1 LSAQVLEVEKELN
14 SAYYEFHKCEIYLTY
29 ERILISKNDEE
40 IFSDEIPGKKV
51 FQPSPGGKYFLI
63 ANYQFSDQKIDYP
76 VAINVFDGN
85 AANVFSYSYSA
96 PYDLPHSL
104 TALNDGG
111 ILSLFDPLS
120 FKVKIVNESSETEI
134 ELEKDIPFEMEK
146 ASFVEM
152 NNDYIFILTSLS
164 ALDISENRSNSGL
177 YKVDLH
183 DSNFEKKILDYNT
196 PTLLKIID
204 DNVFTSGVRFEN
216 LKPIGKTIKY
226 NFELNEIS
234 SNEKIIEML
243 IPHEK
248 GFYAKYFN
256 TIYSLNEDLSIS
268 NEKSLSEGERI
279 LDMGIWNSKLV
290 VVTNT
295 SRKSS
300 LYRFFTD
307 LNVDFKSPLPIFE
320 VSKINDLSILEKYLI
335 IRYNT
340 KSIKL
345 KPNRN

>member
-1 LSAQVLEVEKELN
+1 LSAQVLDVEKELS
-14 SAYYEFHKCEIYLTY
+14 SAYYEFHEFEIYLTY
-29 ERILISKNDEE
+29 ERILISKNEEE

-63 ANYQFSDQKIDYP
+63 ANYQFLDQKIDYP
-76 VAINVFDGN
+76 AAINVFDGN
-85 AANVFSYSYSA
+85 AINVYSYSYSA

-104 TALNDGG
+104 TALNDEG

-120 FKVKIVNESSETEI
+120 FNVKIVNESSETEI

-152 NNDYIFILTSLS
+152 NNDYLFILTSLS
-164 ALDISENRSNSGL
+164 ALDISENKSNAGL

-204 DNVFTSGVRFEN
+204 DNVFASGVGFEN
-216 LKPIGKTIKY
+216 LKPIGKTIQY
-226 NFELNEIS
+226 DFEMNEIS
-234 SNEKIIEML
+234 SNDKIIEKL
-243 IPHEK
+243 IPHED

-256 TIYSLNEDLSIS
+256 VIYNLNEDLAIPE
-268 NEKSLSEGERI
+268 EKSLSEGERI

-290 VVTNT
+290 VVTNI
-295 SRKSS
+295 SGKSS
-300 LYRFFTD
+300 LYHFFTD
-307 LNVDFKSPLPIFE
+307 LNVDFKLPLPIFE
-320 VSKINDLSILEKYLI
+320 VSKINDLSISEDHLI
-335 IRYNT
+335 IRYNS